1 MIRREFC
8 IHKKVLLTI
17 ISTVLTAFVSVNTF
31 AVSVVDFYATQS
43 ISEDLD
49 MINMTTNLF
58 FTQMQTLNGY
68 TVIDK
73 RDIVYNEEAAN
84 SSHISFFAEIHED
97 NENNWICT
105 LTAIKLD
112 SNKTVSETKSY
123 ASYFKILTDAKASLE
138 NILTNISS
146 NSIISTNNNS
156 INQNTSVQNSLTTEQ
171 NLDSVAGTWAGEDFI
186 EKIILMRSGR
196 GFVIYKNGASMNV
209 LVSIKDKIISVTQT
223 GKSNASF
230 YPNLP
235 REIAQKLAANAEPLS
250 WVLKLSDDNTL
261 TGTKKAFTPD
271 SESESGVKAEISEVT
286 WTKR

>member
-1 MIRREFC
+1 LIRREFC